1 MSGDEEKL
9 REYLR
14 RATVDLRQANRRLRE
29 MDARE
34 HEPIAIIGMSCRL
47 PGGVRSPDD
56 LWRLLDEGRDAI
68 SGFPARRGWDV
79 HELYDPDPERPGKT
93 YVREGGFV
101 YDQGRVMIADCL
113 RS

>member
-1 MSGDEEKL
+1 MCLSWRWRHAMSGDEEKL

-68 SGFPARRGWDV
+68 SEFRYQPARGAGDGPAAAAV
-79 HELYDPDPERPGKT
+79 
-93 YVREGGFV
+93 
-101 YDQGRVMIADCL
+101 A
-113 RS
+113 